1 MATIRVH
8 EDQENRIA
16 ADIRRGKENTT
27 VNLNNG
33 QQQPLN
39 NKRAVLGVIH
49 NNCHRNGKP
58 DLCGKDE
65 KYPKPKPFV
74 PPQYEPFKI
83 YDDGKKD
90 DGLFKVYEDKLEQ
103 ETSVALRESKDI
115 AKESKP
121 LALKAE
127 LKTERDKPIL
137 EVNPTTVSIQPSIR
151 AVLQEIDQKK
161 NEDLFPGEM
170 PMSLEKSVEK
180 SHSTSS
186 DPRKDLRAKREASKS
201 MRVNFFDVD
210 EYRADIYN
218 YLRVAERQH
227 RPKPGYM
234 KKQPDITYSM
244 RSILVDWLVEVAEE
258 YRLHSETLYLAV
270 SYIDR
275 FLSYMS
281 VVRAKL
287 QLVGTAAM
295 FIAAKYEEIY
305 PPDVGEFVYI
315 TDDTYTKKQVLRMEH
330 LILRVL
336 SFDLTVPTPLAFL
349 MYYCISNNQ
358 SDKVQYLAMYLCEL
372 SLLEADPYLQYLPSH
387 LAASAVALAR
397 HTLHEEV
404 WPHELELSTG
414 YSFHDLRGCLSCL
427 SKTFSNAANIQQQAI
442 QEKYKSSKY
451 GHVALLLPRSTD
463 VLSSEE
469 DTESA

>member
-8 EDQENRIA
+8 EDQENRIT
-16 ADIRRGKENTT
+16 DVLRGKENIS
-27 VNLNNG
+27 VPNPSQGL
-33 QQQPLN
+33 QQ
-39 NKRAVLGVIH
+39 NKRAVLGVINN
-49 NNCHRNGKP
+49 NNCLRNSKP
-58 DLCGKDE
+58 ELGGKDE
-65 KYPKPKPFV
+65 KYPKAKTFV
-74 PPQYEPFKI
+74 ASQYETFKI
-83 YDDGKKD
+83 YEDKKEDGT
-90 DGLFKVYEDKLEQ
+90 FKVYEDKLEK
-103 ETSVALRESKDI
+103 ETSVALRET
-115 AKESKP
+115 KESKEP
-121 LALKAE
+121 
-127 LKTERDKPIL
+127 KTKQAAVEITTKVEREKPVIDAIPAIL
-137 EVNPTTVSIQPSIR
+137 PQLR
-151 AVLQEIDQKK
+151 AALQEINQKK
-161 NEDLFPGEM
+161 RDEPFLPQES
-170 PMSLEKSVEK
+170 PMSLEKSM
-180 SHSTSS
+180 SFTDSS
-186 DPRKDLRAKREASKS
+186 KKDIAAKREASKAL
-201 MRVNFFDVD
+201 RLNFFDVD

-218 YLRVAERQH
+218 YLRSAETQH

-305 PPDVGEFVYI
+305 PPDVSEFVYI

-349 MYYCISNNQ
+349 TDFCTSNNL
-358 SDKVQYLAMYLCEL
+358 SEKIQYLAMYLCEL
-372 SLLEADPYLQYLPSH
+372 SMLEADPYLVFLPSH
-387 LAASAVALAR
+387 LAAAAIALAR
-397 HTLHEEV
+397 HTLNEEV
-404 WPHELELSTG
+404 WPEELALSTG
-414 YSFHDLRGCLSCL
+414 YSFKELKGCLSCL
-427 SKTFSNAANIQQQAI
+427 TKTFSNACNIQQQAI

-463 VLSSEE
+463 ILGSE
-469 DTESA
+469 DDGESA

>member
-8 EDQENRIA
+8 EDQENRIT
-16 ADIRRGKENTT
+16 DILRGKENISIP
-27 VNLNNG
+27 NPSQGL
-33 QQQPLN
+33 QQS
-39 NKRAVLGVIH
+39 KRAVLGVIN
-49 NNCHRNGKP
+49 NNCLRTSKP
-58 DLCGKDE
+58 EIGNKDE
-65 KYPKPKPFV
+65 KYPKAKAFV
-74 PPQYEPFKI
+74 SSQYETFKI
-83 YDDGKKD
+83 YEDKKD
-90 DGLFKVYEDKLEQ
+90 DGTFNIYEDKLEK
-103 ETSVALRESKDI
+103 ETSVALRET
-115 AKESKP
+115 KESKETKGKQI
-121 LALKAE
+121 ADMTKV
-127 LKTERDKPIL
+127 EREMPVLDVVPPIL
-137 EVNPTTVSIQPSIR
+137 PSLR
-151 AVLQEIDQKK
+151 AALQEINKK
-161 NEDLFPGEM
+161 KRDEPFFPQES
-170 PMSLEKSVEK
+170 PMSLEKSICLLD
-180 SHSTSS
+180 SS
-186 DPRKDLRAKREASKS
+186 RKDIAAKREASKAL
-201 MRVNFFDVD
+201 RLNFFDVD

-218 YLRVAERQH
+218 YLRSAETQH

-349 MYYCISNNQ
+349 TDFCISNNL
-358 SDKVQYLAMYLCEL
+358 SEKIQYLAMYLCEL
-372 SLLEADPYLQYLPSH
+372 SMLEADPYLAFLPSH
-387 LAASAVALAR
+387 LAASAIALAR
-397 HTLHEEV
+397 HTLNEEA
-404 WPHELELSTG
+404 WPEELALSTG
-414 YSFHDLRGCLSCL
+414 YNFKELKGCISCL
-427 SKTFSNAANIQQQAI
+427 TKTFSNACNIQQQAI

-451 GHVALLLPRSTD
+451 GHVALLLPRSSD
-463 VLSSEE
+463 VLGSE
-469 DTESA
+469 DDGESA